1 MSSKTKI
8 VVLHVK
14 ELIYTGIF
22 AVLGI
27 LFIVLLI
34 IMFLPKEEKR
44 ATMSTVT
51 QTTSNT
57 YIPGVYTTSLILN
70 DNIVEIEVTVDEK
83 NINSIRLINLD
94 EAVATMYPLI
104 QPSFEDLANQI
115 IVNQSLDGI
124 TYSDDSKYTS
134 MILWRRRWKMRG
146 MRSWR
151 RFNKQVAPDRISLSG
166 AALQFLYLLQP
177 DSGAGVRGH
186 SQVAARGD
194 SHTADF
200 GTIRQT
206 GTFKLLRKKSLVKSF
221 EPL

>member
-44 ATMSTVT
+44 ETMSTVT

-70 DNIVEIEVTVDEK
+70 DNVVAIMMVVTVDEK

-115 IVNQSLDGI
+115 IVNQSLEGV
-124 TYSDDSKYTS
+124 TYPDDSKYTS
-134 MILWRRRWKMRG
+134 MILLD
-146 MRSWR
+146 
-151 RFNKQVAPDRISLSG
+151 AITASLEK
-166 AALQFLYLLQP
+166 ALENE
-177 DSGAGVRGH
+177 
-186 SQVAARGD
+186 GD
-194 SHTADF
+194 EIEA
-200 GTIRQT
+200 
-206 GTFKLLRKKSLVKSF
+206 
-221 EPL
+221 E

>member
-34 IMFLPKEEKR
+34 IMFLPKEEKKE
-44 ATMSTVT
+44 TMSAVT
-51 QTTSNT
+51 QTTTNS
-57 YIPGVYTTSLILN
+57 YVPGVYTTSLILN
-70 DNIVEIEVTVDEK
+70 DNVVEIEVTVDEK

-115 IVNQSLDGI
+115 ITNQSLENI
-124 TYSDDSKYTS
+124 SYPDDSKYTS
-134 MILWRRRWKMRG
+134 MILLDAI
-146 MRSWR
+146 STSL
-151 RFNKQVAPDRISLSG
+151 NK
-166 AALQFLYLLQP
+166 ALENE
-177 DSGAGVRGH
+177 
-186 SQVAARGD
+186 GD
-194 SHTADF
+194 TDTAVI
-200 GTIRQT
+200 T
-206 GTFKLLRKKSLVKSF
+206 
-221 EPL
+221 P